1 MSRMILSVVLF
12 VLFAAFGPTEVEQTT
27 SELGTTYFLP
37 MQNAPYPHSS
47 REAGFTNSAGTH
59 WPKEPHYTDNTV
71 ALFVPAHF
79 QAGETID
86 LIFYF
91 HGHNND
97 VRAALETFELR
108 EMVVASGA
116 NAVLVF
122 PQGPKR
128 AGDSGGGRL
137 EEAGAFAALADE
149 VRAALTTLG
158 VCDNPRLGR
167 VVLSGHSGA
176 FRVLSF
182 ALEHGGLED
191 HIAEVYL
198 LDASYG
204 RLEQFSGWAQRNP
217 GAVLRSVFTA
227 HLADE
232 NVVLMAHLQA
242 GATPYALCL
251 DEGMTDELLATNR
264 IVFVH
269 TQTRDHNGAV
279 ALLGPWLAAGQLGR
293 KP

>member
-1 MSRMILSVVLF
+1 MSRMLVSVVLF
-12 VLFAAFGPTEVEQTT
+12 LLFAVAGAAEVEQAT
-27 SELGTTYFLP
+27 SDLGTTYFLP
-37 MQNAPYPHSS
+37 MQNAPYPHAS
-47 REAGFTNSAGTH
+47 REEGFTNSAGTH
-59 WPKEPHYTDNTV
+59 WPKDPHYTDNTV

-86 LIFYF
+86 LVFYF
-91 HGHNND
+91 HGHSND
-97 VRAALETFELR
+97 VRAALETFPLR
-108 EMVVASGA
+108 EMFVASGA

-128 AGDSGGGRL
+128 AGDSGAGRL

-149 VRAALTTLG
+149 VRAALTALG

-182 ALEHGGLED
+182 ALEHGGLEE

-204 RLEQFSGWAQRNP
+204 RLEQFSGWAQRNSR
-217 GAVLRSVFTA
+217 AVLRSIFTA

-242 GATPYALCL
+242 TATPYALCL
-251 DEGMTDELLATNR
+251 DDGMTDELLAANR
-264 IVFVH
+264 IVFLH
-269 TQTRDHNGAV
+269 TQKLDHNGAV
-279 ALLGPWLAAGQLGR
+279 SLFGPWLAAGQLGR